1 MLSFPGIP
9 AESMMLADFVHSDTF
24 LHRLDVRTKLIWFC
38 SIILAIFLFEHPVFV
53 FSFLVLQLFVLRMSG
68 LPTEGL
74 KRISVMLFPVLLI
87 LFLVTMFTHS
97 PERFSD
103 PFSQTIL
110 FYLFPNQIAPLTIG
124 GILLGLTIVCRIVVM
139 VLASLLL
146 TYSTPIDDFLQVS
159 QRLRVPYVIAFI
171 ITTALRFIPTMEQK
185 AMMVLDAQRSR
196 GADLDSGGLIKR
208 VRAFSSVLI
217 PMIVDS
223 IRMSENLA
231 LALINRG
238 FGASRRMTFYD
249 ELQMKACDYRALSA
263 NIVFLGVVFIIY
275 FRQAGRL

>member
-1 MLSFPGIP
+1 
-9 AESMMLADFVHSDTF
+9 MLADFIHTETF

-38 SIILAIFLFEHPVFV
+38 SIILAAFLFEHPLFAAT
-53 FSFLVLQLFVLRMSG
+53 FLLLQLLVLRLSG
-68 LPTEGL
+68 LPTEGV
-74 KRISVMLFPVLLI
+74 KRIGFMLLPVLLI
-87 LFLVTMFTHS
+87 LLAVTMFTHE
-97 PERFSD
+97 PERFRE
-103 PFSQTIL
+103 PFSRTVL
-110 FYLFPNQIAPLTIG
+110 FYLFPGHIAPLTFG
-124 GILLGLTIVCRIVVM
+124 GMMLGLTIVCRIAVM

-146 TYSTPIDDFLQVS
+146 TYTTPIDDFLQAS
-159 QRLRVPYVIAFI
+159 QRMRVPYVIAFI

-208 VRAFSSVLI
+208 VRSFSSVLI

-238 FGASRRMTFYD
+238 FGASRRMTFFD
-249 ELQMKACDYRALSA
+249 EIRMKASDYRALA
-263 NIVFLGVVFIIY
+263 VNAAFLGIVFFMY
-275 FRQAGRL
+275 FTHAGQL

>member
-1 MLSFPGIP
+1 
-9 AESMMLADFVHSDTF
+9 MLADFVHTNTF
-24 LHRLDVRTKLIWFC
+24 LHRLDVRTKLVWFV
-38 SIILAIFLFEHPVFV
+38 SIILAVFLFEHPLVV
-53 FSFLVLQLFVLRMSG
+53 LSLLMLQVLVLTISG
-68 LPTEGL
+68 LPTKGA
-74 KRISVMLFPVLLI
+74 KRIGVMLFPVLLI
-87 LFLVTMFTHS
+87 LLLVTMFTHT
-97 PERFSD
+97 PERFGSS
-103 PFSQTIL
+103 FSQTVL
-110 FYLFPNQIAPLTIG
+110 FYLFPNQTAPLTVG
-124 GILLGLTIVCRIVVM
+124 GVLLGLTIVCRICSM

-146 TYSTPIDDFLQVS
+146 TYTTPIDDFLQVA

-185 AMMVLDAQRSR
+185 AMMVLDAQRAR

-208 VRAFSSVLI
+208 VRSFGSVLI

-249 ELQMKACDYRALSA
+249 EIQMKACDYRALA
-263 NIVFLGVVFIIY
+263 LNVAFLGVVLFTY
-275 FRQAGRL
+275 FTHAGQL

>member
-1 MLSFPGIP
+1 
-9 AESMMLADFVHSDTF
+9 MLADYVHSDTF

-38 SIILAIFLFEHPVFV
+38 SIILAAFLFEHP
-53 FSFLVLQLFVLRMSG
+53 LFVVAILMLELLAFRISG
-68 LPTEGL
+68 LPTEGV
-74 KRISVMLFPVLLI
+74 KRISVILFPVLLI
-87 LFLVTMFTHS
+87 LLLVTMFTHE

-103 PFSQTIL
+103 PFSRTVL
-110 FYLFPNQIAPLTIG
+110 LYLFPHQTAPLTCG
-124 GILLGLTIVCRIVVM
+124 GVLLGLTIVCRIVVM

-146 TYSTPIDDFLQVS
+146 TYTTPIDDFLQVS

-196 GADLDSGGLIKR
+196 GADLDSRGVIQR
-208 VRAFSSVLI
+208 VRSFSSVLI

-238 FGASRRMTFYD
+238 FGASRRMTFFD
-249 ELQMKACDYRALSA
+249 EIRMKACDYRALA
-263 NIVFLGVVFIIY
+263 MDVIFLGAVFIMY

>member
-1 MLSFPGIP
+1 
-9 AESMMLADFVHSDTF
+9 MLADYVHSDTF

-38 SIILAIFLFEHPVFV
+38 SSILAVFLFEHPLVV
-53 FSFLVLQLFVLRMSG
+53 LAFLMLQLLVFRISG
-68 LPTEGL
+68 LPTEGV
-74 KRISVMLFPVLLI
+74 KRISIMLFPVLLI
-87 LFLVTMFTHS
+87 LFLVTMFTHN

-103 PFSQTIL
+103 PFSRTVF
-110 FYLFPNQIAPLTIG
+110 FYLFPNQTAPLTVG
-124 GILLGLTIVCRIVVM
+124 GMLLGLTIVVRIVVM

-146 TYSTPIDDFLQVS
+146 TYTTPIDDFLQVA

-208 VRAFSSVLI
+208 VRSFGSVLI

-238 FGASRRMTFYD
+238 FGTSRRMTFYD
-249 ELQMKACDYRALSA
+249 EIQMKTCDYRALSVD
-263 NIVFLGVVFIIY
+263 IVFLGVVFIMY
-275 FRQAGRL
+275 FRHAGRL